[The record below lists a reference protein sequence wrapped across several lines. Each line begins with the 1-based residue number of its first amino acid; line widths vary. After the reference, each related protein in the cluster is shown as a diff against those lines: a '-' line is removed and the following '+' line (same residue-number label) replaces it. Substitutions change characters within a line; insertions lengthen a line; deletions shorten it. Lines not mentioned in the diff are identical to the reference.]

1 MARVTEASEQPG
13 RSTVGACESVPWCAV
28 ADPQIVLEAL
38 AEAEC
43 RQLLGSRHFGR
54 LGVVSD
60 GGPLI
65 LPVNYVFDQG
75 RVAIRTDPGTKL
87 DAASLSRVAFEV
99 DEIDEGSHTGWSVV
113 VQGIGHDVTEA
124 LDLVS
129 EAVRRLPVEPWA
141 PGQKA
146 HWIRVDPRT
155 ITGRRLRRDPA

>member
-1 MARVTEASEQPG
+1 M
-13 RSTVGACESVPWCAV
+13 
-28 ADPQIVLEAL
+28 ADPQIVFEAL
-38 AEAEC
+38 DEAEC

-54 LGVVSD
+54 LGVVND
-60 GGPLI
+60 EGPLI

-87 DAASLSRVAFEV
+87 DAASLSSVAFEV
-99 DEIDEGSHTGWSVV
+99 DEVDEGSHTGWSVLV
-113 VQGIGHDVTEA
+113 RGIGHEVTEA
-124 LDLVS
+124 LDVVS

-155 ITGRRLRRDPA
+155 ITGRRLRPATT